1 MTALAWP
8 LVVLVLGLVALRI
21 AWEVAISQR
30 RTIRDVSA
38 SVAVERARLDLVAG
52 VVDSGRDRDAE
63 LEARI
68 ADLEQTRRTLRNRN
82 GGRD

>member
-8 LVVLVLGLVALRI
+8 VVILVLGLVALRI

-38 SVAVERARLDLVAG
+38 AVAVERSKLDLVAG
-52 VVDSGRDRDAE
+52 IVDTDRARVEALGARVEALEHWRVKLKNTGVVRD
-63 LEARI
+63 
-68 ADLEQTRRTLRNRN
+68 
-82 GGRD
+82 

>member
-8 LVVLVLGLVALRI
+8 LVVLVLGLCAARI

-30 RTIRDVSA
+30 HTLSDVSEA
-38 SVAVERARLDLVAG
+38 MAAERARLDSLAG
-52 VVDSGRDRDAE
+52 VVDTERDRRTQQ
-63 LEARI
+63 EARI

-82 GGRD
+82 GGKD

>member
-8 LVVLVLGLVALRI
+8 IVVLVLGLVALRI

-68 ADLEQTRRTLRNRN
+68 ADLEQTRRTIRNRQ

>member
-1 MTALAWP
+1 VTALAWP

>member
-1 MTALAWP
+1 VTALAWP
-8 LVVLVLGLVALRI
+8 IVVLVLGLVALRI

-68 ADLEQTRRTLRNRN
+68 ADLEQTRRTIRNRQ

>member
-8 LVVLVLGLVALRI
+8 AVALVLGLVALRI

-38 SVAVERARLDLVAG
+38 SVAVERSRLDLVAG
-52 VVDSGRDRDAE
+52 IVDTDRTRVE
-63 LEARI
+63 TLEARI
-68 ADLEQTRRTLRNRN
+68 AELEDWRRVLRNRN

>member
-1 MTALAWP
+1 MALAWP
-8 LVVLVLGLVALRI
+8 VVALVLGLVALRI

-38 SVAVERARLDLVAG
+38 SVAIERSRMDLVDDVVSEDRARV
-52 VVDSGRDRDAE
+52 E
-63 LEARI
+63 KLEARI
-68 ADLEQTRRTLRNRN
+68 AELEDWRRVLRNRN